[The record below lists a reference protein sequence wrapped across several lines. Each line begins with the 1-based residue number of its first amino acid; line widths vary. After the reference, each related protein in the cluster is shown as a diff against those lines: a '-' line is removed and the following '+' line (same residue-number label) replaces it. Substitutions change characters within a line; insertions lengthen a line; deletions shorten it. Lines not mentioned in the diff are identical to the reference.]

1 MRAEFLPY
9 IFAIAVL
16 LACFGSYGI
25 AVSFKH
31 VPAFLPYIS
40 DTGVFVPERSVF
52 SLLINVAAFVH
63 MITIYVRFE
72 QVQAELKWRHRN
84 KNLIGEKKLR
94 FLNKLSLPIGLGISF
109 GLCLLGNFQLHSQ
122 RTLAG
127 TDGSGQLTK
136 EEYIVQKIHWFG
148 AFLTYMGG
156 NIYMFIQTIISIVL
170 SLGTKKGQWRR
181 RTAFLRLVISILTA
195 TLIAAGIGTGI
206 SSATHSDE
214 DTGTIKWK
222 DTAKTSDTD
231 SKGKL
236 SLTSVLCEW
245 LSTLLILVYTVTMV
259 PEFRLFR
266 ISKPQ
271 VTIVMDRHPHASE
284 LRINNTCPTDATLD
298 ATNVCLT
305 QLA

>member
-1 MRAEFLPY
+1 MKAEYLPY
-9 IFAIAVL
+9 IFTIVVL
-16 LACFGSYGI
+16 FATFGCYGI

-52 SLLINVAAFVH
+52 SLLINVAAFIH
-63 MITIYVRFE
+63 MIIIYVRFE
-72 QVQAELKWRHRN
+72 QVQAELKWRRRN
-84 KNLIGEKKLR
+84 KNLIGEQKLR
-94 FLNKLSLPIGLGISF
+94 FLNNLSLPIGLGISL

-127 TDGSGQLTK
+127 TDDNPGQLTK
-136 EEYIVQKIHWFG
+136 EEFIVQKIHWFG
-148 AFLTYMGG
+148 AFLTYIGG
-156 NIYMFIQTIISIVL
+156 VLWMLNHTIISIFF
-170 SLGTKKGQWRR
+170 SIGTKKGQWRR
-181 RTAFLRLVISILTA
+181 RTAFLRLVIALLTL
-195 TLIAAGIGTGI
+195 TLICTGIGAGV
-206 SSATHSDE
+206 SSAMQSDE

-245 LSTLLILVYTVTMV
+245 LSTLLILVYTVTLV

-266 ISKPQ
+266 ISKPK
-271 VTIVMDRHPHASE
+271 VTIVVDRHPHASE
-284 LRINNTCPTDATLD
+284 LKIDETCPTDATT
-298 ATNVCLT
+298 ACLT

>member
-1 MRAEFLPY
+1 MKAEYLPY
-9 IFAIAVL
+9 IFAIVVL
-16 LACFGSYGI
+16 FATFGCYGI

-63 MITIYVRFE
+63 MITIYVRFK
-72 QVQAELKWRHRN
+72 QVQAELKWRSRN
-84 KNLIGEKKLR
+84 KNLIGEQKLR
-94 FLNKLSLPIGLGISF
+94 FLNNLSLPIGLGISL

-127 TDGSGQLTK
+127 TDDNTGQLTK
-136 EEYIVQKIHWFG
+136 EEFIVQKIHWFG
-148 AFLTYMGG
+148 AFMTYIGG
-156 NIYMFIQTIISIVL
+156 IVWMIIHTIISIIL

-181 RTAFLRLVISILTA
+181 RTAFLRLVIALLTL
-195 TLIAAGIGTGI
+195 TLIATGIGAGV
-206 SSATHSDE
+206 SSAMQSDE
-214 DTGTIKWK
+214 DTGTMKWK

-245 LSTLLILVYTVTMV
+245 LSTLLILVYTVTLV

-284 LRINNTCPTDATLD
+284 LRIDQTCPTDATT
-298 ATNVCLT
+298 ACLT